1 MEAAAGKTPAERMT
15 EVIKML
21 PDMEN
26 IRLADKE
33 AVDMIQEQYHALN
46 DSQKAKVTNA
56 SALELAQAAIQ
67 DLLDAR
73 AVLEAQTAKAEA
85 MLSGTYSESA
95 VEKLRAALE
104 VAEK

>member
-1 MEAAAGKTPAERMT
+1 MT

-73 AVLEAQTAKAEA
+73 ACWKRRQPKQ
-85 MLSGTYSESA
+85 
-95 VEKLRAALE
+95 KRC
-104 VAEK
+104 